1 MRYEGVLS
9 DATAHKLIL
18 ITNSLHEHIAL
29 RDWTLSGA
37 PDAIHSWEGG
47 EGGSIFFWGGG
58 GLTSFSG
65 GTVEVSFFSTEYKKG
80 DYRKSR
86 NS

>member
-47 EGGSIFFWGGG
+47 EGGSIFFWGGVNIVYRG
-58 GLTSFSG
+58 NSG
-65 GTVEVSFFSTEYKKG
+65 GKLFFN
-80 DYRKSR
+80 RV
-86 NS
+86 

>member
-47 EGGSIFFWGGG
+47 EGGSIFFGGG
-58 GLTSFSG
+58 G
-65 GTVEVSFFSTEYKKG
+65 
-80 DYRKSR
+80 
-86 NS
+86 

>member
-47 EGGSIFFWGGG
+47 EGGSIFFGG

-65 GTVEVSFFSTEYKKG
+65 GAVEDNLFFN
-80 DYRKSR
+80 RV
-86 NS
+86 

>member
-47 EGGSIFFWGGG
+47 EGGSIFLGG

-65 GTVEVSFFSTEYKKG
+65 GTVEVSCFSTEYKKG